1 MEDLMKK
8 DRHRVAAFILAFFRA
23 LFRVRLGHRC
33 FLCES
38 RLTYRIMDYFNRP
51 THAPGLLEKRH
62 TTRCLRCRSVES
74 VAIYYLN
81 PAIQNHPRHEPF
93 KEAPRGP
100 EPTNP
105 NPALVQ
111 IKKLP

>member
-1 MEDLMKK
+1 MKK
-8 DRHRVAAFILAFFRA
+8 DRNRVAAFVLAFFRA
-23 LFRVRLGHRC
+23 LFRARLGHRC

-38 RLTYRIMDYFNRP
+38 RLTYRIMDFFDRP
-51 THAPGLLEKRH
+51 TRAPGLLEKRH

-74 VAIYYLN
+74 VAVYY
-81 PAIQNHPRHEPF
+81 QKHPRHEPF

-105 NPALVQ
+105 NPTLVQ
-111 IKKLP
+111 IEKLP